1 MEAQK
6 KRKPRIRK
14 TAPTVRERAEAAR
27 AEAESVKPNRL
38 KKTISSAVKPVKKV
52 RLPDNNL
59 TKPIKKAGRG
69 VKKILGFL
77 VPKYFVNSW
86 KELKQVSWPNRRE
99 TWRLT
104 LAVFIFAVV
113 LGLVVAGVDKVLE
126 ALFRK
131 FILSEV
137 G

>member
-1 MEAQK
+1 MEGQK

-14 TAPTVRERAEAAR
+14 TAPTVRERAEIAKAEVESKKPSKSKR
-27 AEAESVKPNRL
+27 ALSVV
-38 KKTISSAVKPVKKV
+38 AKPVKRI
-52 RLPDNNL
+52 RLPDNRA
-59 TKPIKKAGRG
+59 TRPIKK
-69 VKKILGFL
+69 LGSGIRKAFQWII
-77 VPKYFVNSW
+77 PKYFVNSW
-86 KELKQVSWPNRRE
+86 IELRQVSWPSRRE

-104 LAVFIFAVV
+104 LAVFVFAVI
-113 LGLVVAGVDKVLE
+113 LGLVVAGVDKILE